1 MVGIL
6 VHGDNHYILSGPLPN
21 ETEAL
26 AIARNWSLVQIGEPA
41 SPIFQRWEIRN
52 KEFRENL
59 QWAVI
64 VPGDRQTSPGVAELL
79 GELAAR
85 GVEIR
90 RFLVQ
95 DT

>member
-6 VHGDNHYILSGPLPN
+6 VHGNNHYILSGPLPN
-21 ETEAL
+21 EAEAL
-26 AIARNWSLVQIGEPA
+26 AMARNWSLIQIGEQA

-64 VPGDRQTSPGVAELL
+64 VPGGRERSPGVTELL
-79 GELAAR
+79 DELAKR
-85 GVEIR
+85 GIAIHEYG
-90 RFLVQ
+90 Q
-95 DT
+95 AY